1 MKPGKYTI
9 RELFVN
15 REVEQI
21 IIPEIQRDY
30 VWKKEQVEG
39 LLTSVHNDYEK
50 FTKEEINITAD
61 NDEIKKLFVNYYK
74 KQQFASNIGFIY
86 AYNDAEY
93 KGKYFLIDGQQ
104 RVTTVYLLLLNLFI
118 STDEKEDFKNK
129 YFKDKQLKID
139 FKVRE
144 SSHDFF
150 KNFIGF
156 CLDHDFTAV
165 DDFETVFSK
174 ALFSQYWYFD
184 DYKNDKTIQSIIC
197 NYVTL
202 NSFVEKNK
210 LQSKDFLNYIL
221 DYVDCWYFDTNISE
235 QGEELYIY
243 MNARGEQIQNNE
255 NIKADLLGALKDI
268 DVAQISNRE
277 DFTEEKSLAGIKK
290 YWGKKWEDWQDF
302 FWVNKGS
309 NVNADE
315 GFNEFLRWVQ
325 IISMS
330 KKSIIDID
338 NENEN
343 SLDKKDIIEVIKWE
357 KKGIKLKV
365 EFLDLIEIEKYIEAT
380 KFIFSSSNY
389 TSLKDIYVDF
399 DLNLGNFF
407 EQNWLQSYSKTESKV
422 NHLSQIDCFRIIPI
436 LEFVKEQKEIDDF
449 KSIEIYRFARYLF
462 NLSRIDNISKAANVN
477 CINAIKLATLLQGST
492 IKILELEKISKSLF
506 TAEEKAKFQLYK
518 NPPNSLNREFLEIS
532 FWDLENVPVFKG
544 EIAIAFDYI
553 NFDLE
558 NLDTV
563 NIDDFIKVSSVFIS
577 IFKNE
582 VSDLF
587 RKAILSVED
596 YKVYESYTYSLGMN
610 RYHLCK
616 STDEWNQFIHSSSC
630 LRSIILRLQAYEDF
644 DNQLKAIIDENINT
658 IEDWRLK
665 YLKSELSTL
674 RFCQDKRVCVDGSDI
689 YLLKTTKVYN
699 EGYYKQLN

>member
-1 MKPGKYTI
+1 MSDEKTPNN
-9 RELFVN
+9 VN
-15 REVEQI
+15 EEVDDNMI
-21 IIPEIQRDY
+21 I
-30 VWKKEQVEG
+30 
-39 LLTSVHNDYEK
+39 L
-50 FTKEEINITAD
+50 
-61 NDEIKKLFVNYYK
+61 NDE
-74 KQQFASNIGFIY
+74 
-86 AYNDAEY
+86 E
-93 KGKYFLIDGQQ
+93 GK
-104 RVTTVYLLLLNLFI
+104 
-118 STDEKEDFKNK
+118 E
-129 YFKDKQLKID
+129 
-139 FKVRE
+139 
-144 SSHDFF
+144 
-150 KNFIGF
+150 
-156 CLDHDFTAV
+156 
-165 DDFETVFSK
+165 
-174 ALFSQYWYFD
+174 
-184 DYKNDKTIQSIIC
+184 
-197 NYVTL
+197 
-202 NSFVEKNK
+202 
-210 LQSKDFLNYIL
+210 
-221 DYVDCWYFDTNISE
+221 
-235 QGEELYIY
+235 
-243 MNARGEQIQNNE
+243 
-255 NIKADLLGALKDI
+255 
-268 DVAQISNRE
+268 
-277 DFTEEKSLAGIKK
+277 
-290 YWGKKWEDWQDF
+290 
-302 FWVNKGS
+302 
-309 NVNADE
+309 
-315 GFNEFLRWVQ
+315 
-325 IISMS
+325 
-330 KKSIIDID
+330 
-338 NENEN
+338 
-343 SLDKKDIIEVIKWE
+343 
-357 KKGIKLKV
+357 LKV

-380 KFIFSSSNY
+380 KFIFTSSNY
-389 TSLKDIYVDF
+389 TSLKDSYVDF
-399 DLNLGNFF
+399 DLNLGNLF

-616 STDEWNQFIHSSSC
+616 STDEWNQFIYSSSC

-665 YLKSELSTL
+665 YLKSELW
-674 RFCQDKRVCVDGSDI
+674 I
-689 YLLKTTKVYN
+689 Y
-699 EGYYKQLN
+699 